1 MGWSTWQPCNKAI
14 LLIIQQVKA
23 WNDQSLFEK
32 TAVGQRNISCCCR
45 IACRAWRRDGVWKH
59 LPVWNHLWSVSSV
72 QSLDSVCKPVLTS
85 LPTVGVATA
94 VPAVPAVPAAS
105 FIQQQAQAVPATQTS
120 VSGSLGGGRLGG
132 DSWVGR
138 RVRGSPCG
146 KTFSAECQA
155 SLCALQVAV
164 LIFAFNFFSFH
175 VRLWDPEFSCGAL
188 SEEGIFPY
196 LGGLVCV
203 VSS

>member
-1 MGWSTWQPCNKAI
+1 MPSLASRWGLKTPTSLKPP
-14 LLIIQQVKA
+14 VKRKQCA
-23 WNDQSLFEK
+23 K
-32 TAVGQRNISCCCR
+32 PGQRVQARSNQLANR
-45 IACRAWRRDGVWKH
+45 WG
-59 LPVWNHLWSVSSV
+59 LPQPSQPS
-72 QSLDSVCKPVLTS
+72 
-85 LPTVGVATA
+85 
-94 VPAVPAVPAAS
+94 PAAS

-164 LIFAFNFFSFH
+164 LIFAFNFFSCH
-175 VRLWDPEFSCGAL
+175 VRSRVFMWGFE
-188 SEEGIFPY
+188 
-196 LGGLVCV
+196 
-203 VSS
+203 